1 MGNASKK
8 TAQKPLEEQNQELEL
23 EFEEY
28 VDKKGRT
35 NTLTVVIEFE
45 TDEEFGETAHFYTAV
60 KEKDIAFFSIS
71 IFKFREFPD
80 GNEEQWIEFCDK
92 KAREWVEAGEIEF
105 IDVKN
110 WLDR

>member
-1 MGNASKK
+1 M
-8 TAQKPLEEQNQELEL
+8 
-23 EFEEY
+23 
-28 VDKKGRT
+28 
-35 NTLTVVIEFE
+35 VIEFE

-80 GNEEQWIEFCDK
+80 GNEEQWVEFCDK

-105 IDVKN
+105 TDVKN

>member
-8 TAQKPLEEQNQELEL
+8 SAQKPLEEQNQELEL

-60 KEKDIAFFSIS
+60 KEKDIAFFGIS

>member
-8 TAQKPLEEQNQELEL
+8 SAQKPLEEQNQELEL

-45 TDEEFGETAHFYTAV
+45 TDEEF
-60 KEKDIAFFSIS
+60 EKCFGRKA
-71 IFKFREFPD
+71 
-80 GNEEQWIEFCDK
+80 DK
-92 KAREWVEAGEIEF
+92 KRKIYNGRLECTYYSMLAEPPKKAEKTEKAAESKKLT
-105 IDVKN
+105 D
-110 WLDR
+110 